1 MVELKAKLI
10 DFEQGQNEVALN
22 EEQAKELDFNVLDRV
37 KLSAGGKS
45 IVAIVDHSRSLV
57 ARGEIGLFDEAAK
70 ALNAKKGQMI
80 SVELAPR
87 PQSLDAIRKKLDG
100 GILSD
105 GEVNGI
111 IADLM
116 DEKLSN
122 AELAA
127 FIGGIYTKG
136 LSTEETIA
144 LTKAIY
150 ASGGS
155 LHFKREPVVSEHS
168 IGGIAGDRV
177 SMLIVPIIAS
187 LGLTIPKTA
196 TRAISSA
203 SGTADAMEVLAPV
216 SLSVS
221 QAERVVE
228 KTGGCLIW
236 GGALNIAAAD
246 DKLIKIRN
254 PLRLDPEPLLL
265 SSILAK
271 KKAEGAQYVLLDIP
285 VGQGAKVERI
295 DKARELAQSFEA
307 LGKHMGMELQV
318 VITEG
323 SEPLI
328 NSIGPALEAREVLL
342 ALSGKGSESLV
353 EKACLMAGVLLSSV
367 KGFTRSEGYKIAKYQ
382 ITSGKALEKF
392 REIIDAQGGKPDVKP
407 EDIRIGE
414 FVGSFKTNEEGKV
427 AHVDNKII
435 SRVCRALGAPVDK
448 KAGMVLKVSKGQ
460 RVSAGDELF
469 ELRASSKEK
478 LALGLDVAKKLKVV
492 EIERVILEVV

>member
-1 MVELKAKLI
+1 MTDLKAKLI
-10 DFEQGQNEVALN
+10 DVEQGQNEVALN
-22 EEQAKELDFNVLDRV
+22 EAQAKELDFNVLDRV

-57 ARGEIGLFDEAAK
+57 ARGEIGLFDEAAT
-70 ALNAKKGQMI
+70 AFNAKKGQMI
-80 SVELAPR
+80 TVESAPR
-87 PQSLDAIRKKLDG
+87 PPSLDAIRKKLDG
-100 GILSD
+100 GILTD
-105 GEVNGI
+105 VEVGGI

-150 ASGGS
+150 ASGGT
-155 LHFKREPVVSEHS
+155 LRFKREPIVSEHS
-168 IGGIAGDRV
+168 IGGVAGDRV

-285 VGQGAKVERI
+285 VGFGAKVERI

-307 LGKHMGMELQV
+307 LGKHLGMEVQV

-382 ITSGKALEKF
+382 IASGKALEKF
-392 REIIDAQGGKPDVKP
+392 RDIIDAQGGNPQVRP
-407 EDIRIGE
+407 EDVEIGE
-414 FVGSFKTNEEGKV
+414 FSETIKSVEEGRV
-427 AHVDNKII
+427 AHIDNRLV

-469 ELRASSKEK
+469 ELHASSKEK
-478 LALGLDVAKKLKVV
+478 LALGLDVAKKFKVV